1 MPCISLINSSILS
14 SPIIPGDVELGN
26 GRDNERGCPYTNF
39 YDYGYNCFFYT
50 ATELSAIPNG
60 ATISKIAFEM
70 EAPSNGTF
78 EVNNQEV
85 WIAQHDTGTEF
96 PLNMRVNGTSAT
108 DTTWNANFIN
118 YTKIYNNATLG
129 FTKVSGDPNIVW
141 RDLLSPSS
149 FTWTANK
156 PICIFWLNGDG
167 AYQSGTSS
175 YPRAKGDNLSGLPP
189 RYYALDEQDNTPF
202 LETSFTQIDLTFRPN
217 IKIFYT

>member
-1 MPCISLINSSILS
+1 MLSEGLSNASKLVVGVSLMFSNWGKEMDCEHYINKLPLF
-14 SPIIPGDVELGN
+14 SPKRAL
-26 GRDNERGCPYTNF
+26 
-39 YDYGYNCFFYT
+39 
-50 ATELSAIPNG
+50 
-60 ATISKIAFEM
+60 
-70 EAPSNGTF
+70 EAG
-78 EVNNQEV
+78 
-85 WIAQHDTGTEF
+85 
-96 PLNMRVNGTSAT
+96 
-108 DTTWNANFIN
+108 
-118 YTKIYNNATLG
+118 
-129 FTKVSGDPNIVW
+129 GDPNIVW

-202 LETSFTQIDLTFRPN
+202 LETSFANIDLTFRPN